1 MSKGFSVD
9 DILGAQS
16 KAQAMP
22 GMVVVQLPIEDI
34 IPNPANEIYN
44 IGDVSML
51 VADIADKGLRQALE
65 VIPAD
70 GGKYMLIAGHRRWT
84 ACHQLYDG
92 GDKRFSRLPAVVKQS
107 EGKDEDLISLIT
119 SNATARELTDGERLK
134 QYRALKGALERK
146 KAAGHLE
153 GRVRAEMVRLTGDGA
168 GTLARL
174 NAICEHCIP
183 EVIQLV
189 ESGEIGLSRAYECS
203 KLYKVQ
209 QLQFAEKGWANM
221 PHLSDQ
227 EEAEA
232 RDWLVTVGCKEF
244 LSGLDY
250 QGDASKWS
258 FIHSALPGRMTYDL
272 FSQQWQDK
280 VVYMPGG
287 WQARFTRNGS
297 SFNVEKMDKEDSTEI
312 LAACRIEFYD
322 MFSLA
327 KKLYRDKDAE
337 KQKKTA
343 AQEVLEKEKQDKE
356 VRDRRRA
363 MAWEMLNDIDNWE
376 LVGTVKP
383 TSDLPADAIKV
394 EIRRHVLW
402 GGGWVL
408 ALYDPT
414 SRLSY
419 WEPGKHV
426 FKYGRVSWLCIG
438 PDGQRQNMES
448 WDRPGPHSWNSTIN
462 IERFLTNR
470 LEKVEI
476 ATNDREG

>member
-9 DILGAQS
+9 DILGEQS
-16 KAQAMP
+16 KAQAVP

-51 VADIADKGLRQALE
+51 AASIADKGLRQALE

-92 GDKRFSRLPAVVKQS
+92 GDKRFARLPAVVKPS
-107 EGKDEDLISLIT
+107 EGADEDLISLIT

-183 EVIQLV
+183 EVIQMV
-189 ESGEIGLSRAYECS
+189 EAGEIGLSRAYECS

-209 QLQFAEKGWANM
+209 QLQFAQKGWANM
-221 PHLSDQ
+221 PRLSEQ
-227 EEAEA
+227 ERAEA
-232 RDWLVTVGCKEF
+232 LNWLVKIGCKDF
-244 LSGLDY
+244 LEGLEYNDT
-250 QGDASKWS
+250 SEWS
-258 FIHSALPGRMTYDL
+258 YIHSSLPGRMTYDL
-272 FSQQWQDK
+272 FSQQWEDHVVDMPSGWKAK
-280 VVYMPGG
+280 VS
-287 WQARFTRNGS
+287 RLGS
-297 SFNVEKMDKEDSTEI
+297 SFKVQKIDLEDTSEI
-312 LAACRIEFYD
+312 LADCGIEFYD
-322 MFSLA
+322 MFSPA
-327 KKLYRDKDAE
+327 KKLYQNKE
-337 KQKKTA
+337 TQKQKKTA
-343 AQEVLEKEKQDKE
+343 AQEALQKEKQAKE
-356 VRDRRRA
+356 AKERRIA
-363 MAWEMLNDIDNWE
+363 MAWELLNDIDNWE

-383 TSDLPADAIKV
+383 TADLPADSIKV

-408 ALYDPT
+408 ALYDP
-414 SRLSY
+414 LSVSPY
-419 WEPGKHV
+419 WDPGKQH
-426 FKYGRVSWLCIG
+426 FKYNRVSWLCIG
-438 PDGQRQNMES
+438 SDGKRQNMEN
-448 WDRPGPHSWNSTIN
+448 WERPGPYSWDSHIS
-462 IERFLTNR
+462 IERFLTDR
-470 LEKVEI
+470 LEKVEGNH
-476 ATNDREG
+476 NDA

>member
-1 MSKGFSVD
+1 MAKGFSVD
-9 DILGAQS
+9 DILGEQS
-16 KAQAMP
+16 KAQAVP

-84 ACHQLYDG
+84 ACCQLYNG
-92 GDKRFSRLPAVVKQS
+92 GDKRFARLPAVVKPS
-107 EGKDEDLISLIT
+107 EGADEDLISLIT
-119 SNATARELTDGERLK
+119 SNATARELTDGERLR
-134 QYRALKGALERK
+134 QYLALKGALERR
-146 KAAGHLE
+146 KADGKLG
-153 GRVRAEMVRLTGDGA
+153 GRVRTEAARISGESETQLG
-168 GTLARL
+168 RL
-174 NAICEHCIP
+174 NAISERCIP
-183 EVIQLV
+183 EVIKML
-189 ESGEIGLSRAYECS
+189 SDGEISLNRAYDCS

-209 QLQFAEKGWANM
+209 QLQFAQKGWANM
-221 PHLSDQ
+221 PRLSDQ

-232 RDWLVTVGCKEF
+232 RNWLVTVGCKEF

-250 QGDASKWS
+250 EGASQWS
-258 FIHSALPGRMTYDL
+258 FVHTALPGRMTYDL
-272 FSQQWQDK
+272 FWQKWEDQ
-280 VVYMPGG
+280 VIDMPGG
-287 WQARFTRNGS
+287 WKARFSRNGP
-297 SFNVEKMDKEDSTEI
+297 SFNVEKMDAGNDSEI
-312 LAACRIEFYD
+312 LAACMIDFSG
-322 MFSLA
+322 MFSIA
-327 KKLYRDKDAE
+327 KKLYRDKEAE

-343 AQEVLEKEKQDKE
+343 AQEAFQKEKQAKE
-356 VRDRRRA
+356 AGARRRA

-408 ALYDPT
+408 ALYDPA
-414 SRLSY
+414 SCLSY

-426 FKYGRVSWLCIG
+426 FKYSIVSWLCIG
-438 PDGQRQNMES
+438 PDGKRQNMES
-448 WDRPGPHSWNSTIN
+448 WERPGPYSWNPHIS
-462 IERFLTNR
+462 IERFLTDR
-470 LEKVEI
+470 LEKVEVGNG
-476 ATNDREG
+476 ND

>member
-1 MSKGFSVD
+1 MAKGFSVD
-9 DILGAQS
+9 DILGEQS
-16 KAQAMP
+16 KAQAVP

-51 VADIADKGLRQALE
+51 VASIADKGLRQALE

-84 ACHQLYDG
+84 ACCQLYDG
-92 GDKRFSRLPAVVKQS
+92 GDKRFARLPAVVKPS
-107 EGKDEDLISLIT
+107 EGADEDLISLIT

-183 EVIQLV
+183 EVIQMV
-189 ESGEIGLSRAYECS
+189 EAGEVGLSRAYDCS

-209 QLQFAEKGWANM
+209 QLQFAQKGWANM
-221 PHLSDQ
+221 PRLSDQ
-227 EEAEA
+227 EKAEA
-232 RDWLVTVGCKEF
+232 MDWLVTVGCKEF

-258 FIHSALPGRMTYDL
+258 FIHSALPGRMTYEL
-272 FSQQWQDK
+272 FSQQWKDE

-287 WQARFTRNGS
+287 WRARFTRNGS
-297 SFNVEKMDKEDSTEI
+297 SFNVEKMDVDDSAEV
-312 LAACRIEFYD
+312 LSDCRIEFYD

-327 KKLYRDKDAE
+327 KKLYRDKEAE

-343 AQEVLEKEKQDKE
+343 AQEVKET
-356 VRDRRRA
+356 RDRRRA
-363 MAWEMLNDIDNWE
+363 MVWEMLNDIDNWE
-376 LVGTVKP
+376 LVGTVRS

-408 ALYDPT
+408 ALYDPA
-414 SRLSY
+414 SCLSY

-426 FKYGRVSWLCIG
+426 FKYSIVSWLCIC
-438 PDGQRQNMES
+438 PDGKRQNMES
-448 WDRPGPHSWNSTIN
+448 WERPGPYSWNPYIS
-462 IERFLTNR
+462 IERFLTDR
-470 LEKVEI
+470 LEKVE
-476 ATNDREG
+476 AGNGDD

>member
-16 KAQAMP
+16 KAQAVP

-92 GDKRFSRLPAVVKQS
+92 GDKRFARLPAVVKPS
-107 EGKDEDLISLIT
+107 EGADEDLISLIT

-183 EVIQLV
+183 EVIQMV
-189 ESGEIGLSRAYECS
+189 ENGEIGLTRAYDCS

-209 QLQFAEKGWANM
+209 QLDYAKHQFAAM
-221 PHLSDQ
+221 PHLSD
-227 EEAEA
+227 EETAEA
-232 RDWLVTVGCKEF
+232 VNWLVRIGCCDF
-244 LSGLDY
+244 LIGLDY
-250 QGDASKWS
+250 LNTNEWVFTQYIPDG
-258 FIHSALPGRMTYDL
+258 HMTLDEL
-272 FSQQWQDK
+272 FNSWQK
-280 VVYMPGG
+280 QIVKMPGG
-287 WQARFTRNGS
+287 WTAKVETDPRGQKF
-297 SFNVEKMDKEDSTEI
+297 FNVSKIEPDNPDELLASSSIYPSKLFPLAKRIYVDKE
-312 LAACRIEFYD
+312 
-322 MFSLA
+322 SL
-327 KKLYRDKDAE
+327 
-337 KQKKTA
+337 KQKKSA
-343 AQEVLEKEKQDKE
+343 SQEALELEKRKKAD
-356 VRDRRRA
+356 RDRRKA
-363 MAWEMLNDIDNWE
+363 MAWAMLDDLDNWE
-376 LVGTVKP
+376 LVGTIKP
-383 TSDLPADAIKV
+383 ISNVPADAMKV
-394 EIRRHVLW
+394 EIRRHFLW
-402 GGGWVL
+402 GGGWLL
-408 ALYDPT
+408 AMIDPV
-414 SRLSY
+414 SLCSY
-419 WEPGKHV
+419 WEAGKNIL
-426 FKYGRVSWLCIG
+426 KYKRISWLCIG
-438 PDGQRQNMES
+438 PDGQRQNMDGWDHSGPYS
-448 WDRPGPHSWNSTIN
+448 WDSSIS
-462 IERFLTNR
+462 IERFLTDR
-470 LEKVEI
+470 LEKVE
-476 ATNDREG
+476 AGNGND

>member
-1 MSKGFSVD
+1 MAKGFSVD
-9 DILGAQS
+9 DILGEQS
-16 KAQAMP
+16 KAQAVP

-92 GDKRFSRLPAVVKQS
+92 GDKRFARLPAVVKPS
-107 EGKDEDLISLIT
+107 EGADEDLISLIT

-183 EVIQLV
+183 EVIQMV
-189 ESGEIGLSRAYECS
+189 EAGEVGLSRAYDCS

-209 QLQFAEKGWANM
+209 QLQFAQKGWANM

-227 EEAEA
+227 EDAEA
-232 RDWLVTVGCKEF
+232 RDWLVTVGCKDF

-250 QGDASKWS
+250 DGASQWS
-258 FIHSALPGRMTYDL
+258 YIYTSLPGRLTYDL
-272 FSQQWQDK
+272 FSQQWEDQ
-280 VVYMPGG
+280 VVDMPGG
-287 WQARFTRNGS
+287 WKARISRNGDT
-297 SFNVEKMDKEDSTEI
+297 FKVEKMDVENKDEV
-312 LAACRIEFYD
+312 LADYLISFPT
-322 MFSLA
+322 MFFTA
-327 KKLYRDKDAE
+327 KKMYQDKEAQ

-343 AQEVLEKEKQDKE
+343 AQEAFEKQKQAKE
-356 VRDRRRA
+356 ALARRKA

-408 ALYDPT
+408 ALYDP
-414 SRLSY
+414 LSVSPY
-419 WEPGKHV
+419 WDPGKQH
-426 FKYGRVSWLCIG
+426 FKYNLVSWLCIG
-438 PDGQRQNMES
+438 PDGKRQNMES
-448 WDRPGPHSWNSTIN
+448 WERPGPYSWNSHIS
-462 IERFLTNR
+462 IEHFLTDR
-470 LEKVEI
+470 LEKVE
-476 ATNDREG
+476 ATNE

>member
-9 DILGAQS
+9 DILGEQS
-16 KAQAMP
+16 KAQAVP

-44 IGDVSML
+44 IGDVSIL

-92 GDKRFSRLPAVVKQS
+92 GDKRFARLPAVVKHS
-107 EGKDEDLISLIT
+107 EGADEDLISLIT

-183 EVIQLV
+183 EVIQMV
-189 ESGEIGLSRAYECS
+189 ETGEVGLSRAYDCS

-209 QLQFAEKGWANM
+209 QLQFAQKGWANM

-250 QGDASKWS
+250 DGASQWS
-258 FIHSALPGRMTYDL
+258 YIYTSLPGCLTYDL
-272 FSQQWQDK
+272 FSQQWEDQ
-280 VVYMPGG
+280 VVDMPGG
-287 WQARFTRNGS
+287 WKARISRNGDT
-297 SFNVEKMDKEDSTEI
+297 FKVEKMAMENDAEI
-312 LAACRIEFYD
+312 LADCLISFSN

-343 AQEVLEKEKQDKE
+343 AQEALQKEKRDKE
-356 VRDRRRA
+356 ARDRRRA

-383 TSDLPADAIKV
+383 TADLPADAIKV

-408 ALYDPT
+408 ALYDP
-414 SRLSY
+414 LSVSPY
-419 WEPGKHV
+419 WDPGKQH
-426 FKYGRVSWLCIG
+426 FKYNRVSWLCIG
-438 PDGQRQNMES
+438 PDGKRQNMES
-448 WDRPGPHSWNSTIN
+448 WERPGPYSWNSHIS
-462 IERFLTNR
+462 IEHFLTDR
-470 LEKVEI
+470 LEKVEVG
-476 ATNDREG
+476 NGDN

>member
-9 DILGAQS
+9 DILGEQS
-16 KAQAMP
+16 KAQAVP

-92 GDKRFSRLPAVVKQS
+92 GDKRFARLPAVVKHS
-107 EGKDEDLISLIT
+107 EGADEDLISLIT

-183 EVIQLV
+183 EVIQMV
-189 ESGEIGLSRAYECS
+189 EAGEVGLSRAYDCS

-209 QLQFAEKGWANM
+209 QLQFAKKGWANM

-232 RDWLVTVGCKEF
+232 RDWLVTVGCKDF

-250 QGDASKWS
+250 DGASQWS
-258 FIHSALPGRMTYDL
+258 YIHTSLPGRLTYDL
-272 FSQQWQDK
+272 FSQQWEDQ
-280 VVYMPGG
+280 VVDMPGG
-287 WQARFTRNGS
+287 WKAQISREGI
-297 SFNVEKMDKEDSTEI
+297 SFKIEKIDMENEAEI
-312 LAACRIEFYD
+312 LAAGLIDFTT
-322 MFSLA
+322 MFSPA
-327 KKLYRDKDAE
+327 KKLYRDKEAE

-343 AQEVLEKEKQDKE
+343 AQEAFQKEKQAKE
-356 VRDRRRA
+356 AGVRRRA

-408 ALYDPT
+408 ALYDPA
-414 SRLSY
+414 SCLSY

-426 FKYGRVSWLCIG
+426 FKYSTVSWLCIG
-438 PDGQRQNMES
+438 PDGKRQNMES
-448 WDRPGPHSWNSTIN
+448 WECPGPYSWNSHIS
-462 IERFLTNR
+462 IDRFLTDR
-470 LEKVEI
+470 LEKVEVGNG
-476 ATNDREG
+476 ND

>member
-16 KAQAMP
+16 KAQAVP

-34 IPNPANEIYN
+34 IPNPDNEIYN

-65 VIPAD
+65 VIPVD

-92 GDKRFSRLPAVVKQS
+92 GDKRFARLPAVVKPS
-107 EGKDEDLISLIT
+107 EGADEDLISLIT

-183 EVIQLV
+183 EVIQMV
-189 ESGEIGLSRAYECS
+189 EAGEVGLSRAYDCS

-209 QLQFAEKGWANM
+209 QLQFAQKGWANM
-221 PHLSDQ
+221 PRLSDQ
-227 EEAEA
+227 EKAEA
-232 RDWLVTVGCKEF
+232 MDWLVTVGCKEF

-258 FIHSALPGRMTYDL
+258 FIHSALPGRMTYEL
-272 FSQQWQDK
+272 FSQQWKDE

-287 WQARFTRNGS
+287 WRARFTRNGS
-297 SFNVEKMDKEDSTEI
+297 SFNVEKMDVDDSAEV
-312 LAACRIEFYD
+312 LADCRIEFYD

-327 KKLYRDKDAE
+327 KKLYRDKEAE

-343 AQEVLEKEKQDKE
+343 AQEVLEKEKRDKE
-356 VRDRRRA
+356 TRDRRRA

-376 LVGTVKP
+376 LVGTVRS

-408 ALYDPT
+408 ALYDPA
-414 SRLSY
+414 SCLSY

-426 FKYGRVSWLCIG
+426 FKYSIVSWLCIG
-438 PDGQRQNMES
+438 PDGKRQNMES
-448 WDRPGPHSWNSTIN
+448 WERPGPYSWNPHIS
-462 IERFLTNR
+462 IERFLTDR
-470 LEKVEI
+470 LEKVE
-476 ATNDREG
+476 AGNGDD

>member
-1 MSKGFSVD
+1 MAKGFSVD
-9 DILGAQS
+9 DILGEQS
-16 KAQAMP
+16 KAQAVP

-92 GDKRFSRLPAVVKQS
+92 GDKRFARLPAVVKPS
-107 EGKDEDLISLIT
+107 EGVDEDLISLIT

-183 EVIQLV
+183 EVIQMV
-189 ESGEIGLSRAYECS
+189 EAGEVGLSRAYDCS

-209 QLQFAEKGWANM
+209 QLQFAQKGWANM
-221 PHLSDQ
+221 PRLSDQ
-227 EEAEA
+227 EKAEA
-232 RDWLVTVGCKEF
+232 MDWLVTVGCKDF

-250 QGDASKWS
+250 DGASEWS
-258 FIHSALPGRMTYDL
+258 YIYTSLPGRLTYDL
-272 FSQQWQDK
+272 FSQQWEDQ
-280 VVYMPGG
+280 VVDMPGG
-287 WQARFTRNGS
+287 WKARISHEGF
-297 SFNVEKMDKEDSTEI
+297 SFKAEKMDVENKAEI
-312 LAACRIEFYD
+312 LADSLIDFSS
-322 MFSLA
+322 MFSPA
-327 KKLYRDKDAE
+327 KKLYQDKEAQ

-343 AQEVLEKEKQDKE
+343 AQEALQKEKQAKE
-356 VRDRRRA
+356 AKDRRIA

-376 LVGTVKP
+376 LVGTIKP

-402 GGGWVL
+402 GGGWLL
-408 ALYDPT
+408 ALYDPIGV
-414 SRLSY
+414 SRY

-426 FKYGRVSWLCIG
+426 FKYSRVSWLCIG

-448 WDRPGPHSWNSTIN
+448 YDRSGPYSWDSHVTS
-462 IERFLTNR
+462 IERFLTDR
-470 LEKVEI
+470 LEKVEVG
-476 ATNDREG
+476 NE

>member
-1 MSKGFSVD
+1 MAKGFSVD
-9 DILGAQS
+9 DILGEQS
-16 KAQAMP
+16 KAQAVP

-92 GDKRFSRLPAVVKQS
+92 GDKRFARLPAVVKPS
-107 EGKDEDLISLIT
+107 EGADEDLISLIT

-183 EVIQLV
+183 EVIQMV
-189 ESGEIGLSRAYECS
+189 EAGEVGLSRAYDCS

-209 QLQFAEKGWANM
+209 QLQFAQKGWANM
-221 PHLSDQ
+221 PHLSEQ
-227 EEAEA
+227 EEAEV
-232 RDWLVTVGCKEF
+232 RDWLVSVGCKDF

-250 QGDASKWS
+250 DGASQWS
-258 FIHSALPGRMTYDL
+258 YIYTSLPGRLTYDL
-272 FSQQWQDK
+272 FSQQWEDQ
-280 VVYMPGG
+280 VVDMPGG
-287 WQARFTRNGS
+287 WKARISRNGDT
-297 SFNVEKMDKEDSTEI
+297 FKVEKMDEGNKAEVLADYLISFST
-312 LAACRIEFYD
+312 
-322 MFSLA
+322 MFFAA
-327 KKLYRDKDAE
+327 KKMYQDKE
-337 KQKKTA
+337 TQKQKKTA
-343 AQEVLEKEKQDKE
+343 AQEAFEKQKQAKE
-356 VRDRRRA
+356 TLARRKA

-408 ALYDPT
+408 ALYDPA
-414 SRLSY
+414 SCLSY

-438 PDGQRQNMES
+438 PDGKRQNMES
-448 WDRPGPHSWNSTIN
+448 WERPGPYSWDSSIS
-462 IERFLTNR
+462 IERFLTDR
-470 LEKVEI
+470 LEKVE
-476 ATNDREG
+476 AGNGND

>member
-9 DILGAQS
+9 DILGEQS
-16 KAQAMP
+16 KAQAVP

-84 ACHQLYDG
+84 ACCQLYNG
-92 GDKRFSRLPAVVKQS
+92 GDKRFARLPAVVKPS
-107 EGKDEDLISLIT
+107 EGGDEDLISLIT

-183 EVIQLV
+183 EVIQMV
-189 ESGEIGLSRAYECS
+189 EAGEVGLSRAYDCS
-203 KLYKVQ
+203 KLYKVK
-209 QLQFAEKGWANM
+209 QLQFAQKGWANM
-221 PHLSDQ
+221 PRLSDQ

-232 RDWLVTVGCKEF
+232 RDWLVTVGCKDF

-250 QGDASKWS
+250 DGASQWS
-258 FIHSALPGRMTYDL
+258 YIHTSLPGRLTYDL
-272 FSQQWQDK
+272 FSQQWEDQ
-280 VVYMPGG
+280 VVDMPGG
-287 WQARFTRNGS
+287 WKARISRNGDT
-297 SFNVEKMDKEDSTEI
+297 FKVEKMDVENKDEV
-312 LAACRIEFYD
+312 LADFLISFPT
-322 MFSLA
+322 MFFTA
-327 KKLYRDKDAE
+327 KKMYQDKEAQ

-343 AQEVLEKEKQDKE
+343 AQEAFEKQKQAKE
-356 VRDRRRA
+356 ALARRKS

-383 TSDLPADAIKV
+383 TADLPADAIKV

-408 ALYDPT
+408 ALYDPA
-414 SRLSY
+414 SCLSY

-426 FKYGRVSWLCIG
+426 FKYSIVSWLCIG
-438 PDGQRQNMES
+438 PDGKRQNMES
-448 WDRPGPHSWNSTIN
+448 WERPGPYSWNPDIS
-462 IERFLTNR
+462 IERFLTDR
-470 LEKVEI
+470 LEKVE
-476 ATNDREG
+476 AGNE